1 VCLNLSSLAK
11 FRSSAIKRKLHRK
24 TKAWLNSKRPARL
37 NKQSESAKSKDEKG
51 KSKLKSARKSNRLRK
66 KSSDKDLSQT
76 NKRRKTSDPED
87 SVCERQSISLR
98 NGKKTNVI
106 SPPLKKSNNQTQK
119 SGKVKACHKSKES
132 SVKDRQSRQ
141 SSNRSNVM
149 SASEPRS
156 EEDVSIASEEHSS
169 LPNQPAVA
177 SPEKPSEEVEHKPVP
192 DEVPAE
198 QPGDLEGSNQKV
210 TQEEMDVDLHHDDKI
225 SLKSAD
231 EQEQPSAKEETKD
244 EVMEEKP
251 TDDNQDV
258 PSQKAED
265 CVDEPKSPKV
275 LDPVQLDVNQDLVQP
290 PAEPVQAKESENVE
304 AAEEDD
310 EEDDEEE
317 EEEEESSSEEQEQK
331 DKRASRE
338 EMKLQYYIRLFEKR
352 EIMEQRK
359 KQRRQAREEK
369 KNRTPPRTKL
379 GSRSAGGSANAIGK
393 KTDSLK
399 IELVRD
405 QSSKSGSKVFA
416 DLQHFESFKGADCSD
431 TEKRA
436 RKTFNIEKNFST
448 VQKGQDSE
456 DKGARSVDKE
466 GPAIILNT
474 DDNELNLS
482 SKEEAKNS
490 NEIYPSMIK
499 KTFTVEKVRN

>member
-1 VCLNLSSLAK
+1 MCLNLSSQAK

-106 SPPLKKSNNQTQK
+106 SPHLKKSNNQTQK

-156 EEDVSIASEEHSS
+156 DEDASIPAEEHPS
-169 LPNQPAVA
+169 LPDQPAVA

-192 DEVPAE
+192 DEVLAE
-198 QPGDLEGSNQKV
+198 QLEDLEGSNQKV
-210 TQEEMDVDLHHDDKI
+210 TQEEMDVDLHHDDKV

-251 TDDNQDV
+251 TDDNQDL

-265 CVDEPKSPKV
+265 CVDTPASPKG
-275 LDPVQLDVNQDLVQP
+275 LGKYSFQRNHNHALC
-290 PAEPVQAKESENVE
+290 
-304 AAEEDD
+304 
-310 EEDDEEE
+310 
-317 EEEEESSSEEQEQK
+317 
-331 DKRASRE
+331 
-338 EMKLQYYIRLFEKR
+338 LQFKF
-352 EIMEQRK
+352 
-359 KQRRQAREEK
+359 
-369 KNRTPPRTKL
+369 
-379 GSRSAGGSANAIGK
+379 G
-393 KTDSLK
+393 
-399 IELVRD
+399 VRW
-405 QSSKSGSKVFA
+405 V
-416 DLQHFESFKGADCSD
+416 
-431 TEKRA
+431 
-436 RKTFNIEKNFST
+436 
-448 VQKGQDSE
+448 
-456 DKGARSVDKE
+456 
-466 GPAIILNT
+466 
-474 DDNELNLS
+474 
-482 SKEEAKNS
+482 
-490 NEIYPSMIK
+490 
-499 KTFTVEKVRN
+499 